1 MNAGLIEWRTRRFV
15 AMLLDCHRLG
25 KNTMVES
32 LDSARDLNSPGGRKR
47 RLEAIR
53 PRLLAFAR
61 LQLRDASEADDV
73 VQEALITAFEKNAD
87 FAGRSGYETWVFG
100 ILKNKILDALRAQK
114 RRGKWQPWDDDGV
127 EAAVERQF
135 QATGRWQDIARPR
148 SWGDPEDT
156 LTSERFWQVFDICM
170 IALPDNIARIFTMR
184 ELMGLSTRQ
193 ICEEA
198 GIKENNCWV
207 ILHRGRLLLRACLE
221 KGWLA
226 EADS

>member
-1 MNAGLIEWRTRRFV
+1 MAARSDSSCNKGPPTERQ
-15 AMLLDCHRLG
+15 HRL
-25 KNTMVES
+25 
-32 LDSARDLNSPGGRKR
+32 A
-47 RLEAIR
+47 AIR

-61 LQLRDASEADDV
+61 MQLRDASEADDV
-73 VQEALITAFEKNAD
+73 VQEALITAVEKDAH

-114 RRGKWQPWDDDGV
+114 RRGKWQPWEDDGV
-127 EAAVERQF
+127 EAAAENQF
-135 QATGRWQDIARPR
+135 QATGRWQELARPS
-148 SWGDPEDT
+148 SWGDPEST
-156 LTSERFWQVFDICM
+156 LASERFWQVFDSCM
-170 IALPDNIARIFTMR
+170 IALPENIARIFTMR

-221 KGWLA
+221 KGWLS

>member
-1 MNAGLIEWRTRRFV
+1 MSA
-15 AMLLDCHRLG
+15 
-25 KNTMVES
+25 S
-32 LDSARDLNSPGGRKR
+32 LDSAYDEDSLDARQR
-47 RLEAIR
+47 RLAAVR

-73 VQEALITAFEKNAD
+73 VQEALITAVEKDAH
-87 FAGRSGYETWVFG
+87 FAGKSGYETWVFG

-114 RRGKWQPWDDDGV
+114 RRGKWQPWEDDGV
-127 EAAVERQF
+127 EAAVENQF
-135 QATGRWQDIARPR
+135 QATGRWQELARPS
-148 SWGDPEDT
+148 SWGDPEST
-156 LTSERFWQVFDICM
+156 LASERFWQVFDSCM
-170 IALPDNIARIFTMR
+170 IALPENIARIFTMR
-184 ELMGLSTRQ
+184 ELMGLSTRR

-221 KGWLA
+221 KGWLT